1 MFPVAG
7 LSILM
12 SQTERFTAYLE
23 APRLYSSV
31 DRCPQ
36 VTINLL
42 LQATSQKIRNSSGL
56 RVAEDAEERCRLSVD
71 SPGYLSTSFDSFD
84 IGVNG

>member
-42 LQATSQKIRNSSGL
+42 LQATSQKIRNSCGL
-56 RVAEDAEERCRLSVD
+56 RVAEDADVD
-71 SPGYLSTSFDSFD
+71 SPGYLSTSIDSFD